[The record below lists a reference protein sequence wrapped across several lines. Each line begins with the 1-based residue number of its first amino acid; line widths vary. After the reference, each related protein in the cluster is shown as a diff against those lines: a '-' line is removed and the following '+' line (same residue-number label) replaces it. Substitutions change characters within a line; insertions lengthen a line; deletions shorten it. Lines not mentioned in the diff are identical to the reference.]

1 MNLLNEVIC
10 TQSSTG
16 FFFHYKKTAV
26 WEHLKTHRNLYR
38 DALHAE
44 NYEDSSKFVAVS
56 LD

>member
-1 MNLLNEVIC
+1 MKSFALKAAQEV
-10 TQSSTG
+10 
-16 FFFHYKKTAV
+16 FFHYRKTAV

-44 NYEDSSKFVAVS
+44 NYEDASEFVAVS